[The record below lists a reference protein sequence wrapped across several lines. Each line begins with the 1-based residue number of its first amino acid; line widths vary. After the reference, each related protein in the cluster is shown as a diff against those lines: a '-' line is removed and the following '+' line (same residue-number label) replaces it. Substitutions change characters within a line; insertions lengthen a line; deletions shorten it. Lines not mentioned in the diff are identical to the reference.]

1 MIRGFFKILFIA
13 LISMLFTL
21 ISFVILDVPNIQNII
36 EESKISENIS
46 FTILSGKK
54 ISNIIQETIKNV
66 IIDEGLDENSV
77 EDFVN
82 EDIFQ
87 DTGLF
92 NFLSENS
99 NFINSIENIDLK
111 IYKEKL
117 DHKALD
123 KFTNLEVNAENIS
136 IIIKKGDEYSYT
148 IYGTKKNDDPYKNLE
163 IEKSNQ
169 KDKYE
174 IIEKSNSKKLKY
186 KIEITTPNP
195 DELIIDF
202 LSENGALELKDSIKS
217 LKGNIE
223 NGLFIIKGKNSYP
236 MDISG
241 IHMVVHIKLSDFDA
255 NIEIKTENS
264 ILNILDKGYL
274 RADNLETF
282 NKIVGSGKDKI
293 NIVAENAIIDISQ

>member
-136 IIIKKGDEYSYT
+136 IIIKKGDEYSYN

-241 IHMVVHIKLSDFDA
+241 IHMVVHMKLSDFDA

-264 ILNILDKGYL
+264 ILNILDKGSL
-274 RADNLETF
+274 RAGNLETF

-293 NIVAENAIIDISQ
+293 NIVAENAIIYISQ

>member
-136 IIIKKGDEYSYT
+136 IMIKKGDEYSYT

-195 DELIIDF
+195 DELTIDF

-241 IHMVVHIKLSDFDA
+241 IHMVVHMKLSDFDA

-293 NIVAENAIIDISQ
+293 NIVAENAIINISQ

>member
-99 NFINSIENIDLK
+99 AFINSIENIDLK

-241 IHMVVHIKLSDFDA
+241 IHMVVHMKLSDFDA

-293 NIVAENAIIDISQ
+293 NIVAENAIINISQ